1 MTQHVQHIIHKRDG
15 NAHDLKQFRAFL
27 TAYTQGEVPDY
38 QMAAWLMA
46 AWLRGLSAAETACLT
61 EAVRDS
67 GACLNLQHIDRPKV
81 DKHSTGGVGDKTSLV
96 LLPLLAAAGV
106 CVPMMSGRGLGHTG
120 GTLDKLE
127 AMPGMNVRLPTERY
141 LQILETLGGVF
152 MAQTDAIAP
161 LDRKLYALRDVTG
174 TIESIPLITASII
187 GKKATE
193 DLDAL
198 VLDVKC
204 GNGAFMREPAQAH
217 ALAQSLVQAA
227 KRLGMRTV
235 ALITDMNEPL
245 GAWIGNAVET
255 REALAMLRGEAV
267 EPRFQAVTLQ
277 LAGEM
282 LQAAQPALTVA
293 AARAILEQ
301 HLRDGS
307 ACERFMQ
314 VAIAQGVSPAT
325 CANLPAC
332 LAPAPVAQEIRAPRS
347 GILQQFDTARIGR
360 LLGALGAG
368 RAALTDVIDPA
379 IALQLHV
386 HLGDPVNAGAVLA
399 TLYTRSSISTQDF
412 VECMQIGDGP
422 CVPSP
427 LVLERIC

>member
-174 TIESIPLITASII
+174 TIESIALITASII

-217 ALAQSLVQAA
+217 ALAHSLVQAA

-255 REALAMLRGEAV
+255 REALAMLRGEQV

-347 GILQQFDTARIGR
+347 GVLQQFDTARIGR

-399 TLYTRSSISTQDF
+399 TLYTRASISTQDF

-427 LVLERIC
+427 LVLEKLS

>member
-217 ALAQSLVQAA
+217 ALAHSLVQAA

-267 EPRFQAVTLQ
+267 ESRFQAITLQ

-293 AARAILEQ
+293 AAHAILEQ

-314 VAIAQGVSPAT
+314 VATAQGVSPAT

-399 TLYTRSSISTQDF
+399 TLYTRTSISTQDF

-427 LVLERIC
+427 LVLEKLS

>member
-1 MTQHVQHIIHKRDG
+1 
-15 NAHDLKQFRAFL
+15 
-27 TAYTQGEVPDY
+27 
-38 QMAAWLMA
+38 
-46 AWLRGLSAAETACLT
+46 
-61 EAVRDS
+61 
-67 GACLNLQHIDRPKV
+67 LNLQHIPQPKV

-127 AMPGMNVRLPTERY
+127 AMPGMSVQLPTERY

-174 TIESIPLITASII
+174 TIESIALITASII

-198 VLDVKC
+198 VLDVKW
-204 GNGAFMREPAQAH
+204 GNGAFMREREQAH

-227 KRLGMRTV
+227 TRLGMRTV

-245 GAWIGNAVET
+245 GAWVGNAVET
-255 REALAMLRGEAV
+255 REAMTMLRGEPV

-277 LAGEM
+277 LAEEM
-282 LQAAQPALTVA
+282 LRAAQPAMTAA
-293 AARAILEQ
+293 AARTALDK

-307 ACERFMQ
+307 AYERFVQ
-314 VAIAQGVSPAT
+314 IITAQGVSPAT

-332 LAPAPVAQEIRAPRS
+332 LAPAPVPNEMRAPRS
-347 GILQQFDTARIGR
+347 GIFQHCDTARLGR

-368 RAALTDVIDPA
+368 RATLTDVIDPA

-386 HLGDPVNAGAVLA
+386 HVGDTVSAGTVLA

-412 VECMQIGDGP
+412 VECMQIGDAP

-427 LVLERIC
+427 LVLEKLS